1 MHLIDSCKQI
11 FSIQLM
17 VTLLIATCVSLSI
30 QNILYEKRFYLYIGH
45 VKSKGGFRTTA
56 ASKME
61 SFVLIVNKTLTII
74 T

>member
-30 QNILYEKRFYLYIGH
+30 QNNLYEKRFYLYIALLILLYM
-45 VKSKGGFRTTA
+45 VWDT
-56 ASKME
+56 
-61 SFVLIVNKTLTII
+61 SFIMLKLVQSIELSC
-74 T
+74 